1 MSERENDI
9 LEAAL
14 RVFSRYGVKRASM
27 ADLAKEAGISRQT
40 LYKTFRSKDDVLR
53 AQIRAYTD
61 SMIAQIEKELAKTE
75 GLSAQLDVIFDKMT
89 VAGFELV
96 RATPNAQDLQDG
108 FDEGSRE
115 ELEISA
121 QRHQAIITNVLLPFE
136 AALNDAGTSPKSL
149 AEFVQRS
156 ARAAKGYA
164 KDRKHLL
171 QQLDTLKQL
180 CLRAADA

>member
-1 MSERENDI
+1 MTEQKKDI

-27 ADLAKEAGISRQT
+27 ADIAKEARISRQT

-53 AQIRAYTD
+53 THIRAYTD
-61 SMIAQIEKELAKTE
+61 SVIAQIEKELAKTE

-115 ELEISA
+115 ELENAA
-121 QRHQAIITNVLLPFE
+121 QRHQAIIADVLTPFE

-149 AEFVQRS
+149 AEFIQRS

-171 QQLDTLKQL
+171 QQLGTLKQL
-180 CLRAADA
+180 CLQAAKA

>member
-1 MSERENDI
+1 MSERENEI

-14 RVFSRYGVKRASM
+14 RVFSQYGVKRTSM
-27 ADLAKEAGISRQT
+27 ADIAKEAGISRQT
-40 LYKTFRSKDDVLR
+40 LYKSFRSKDDVLR
-53 AQIRAYTD
+53 THIRSYTD
-61 SMIAQIEKELAKTE
+61 SVIAQIEKELAKSE

-96 RATPNAQDLQDG
+96 RTTPNAQDLQDG
-108 FDEGSRE
+108 FEESSRE
-115 ELEISA
+115 ELENTA
-121 QRHQAIITNVLLPFE
+121 QRHQAIITKVLMPFE

-149 AEFVQRS
+149 AEFIQRS

-171 QQLDTLKQL
+171 QQLNILKQL
-180 CLRAADA
+180 CLQAAKP